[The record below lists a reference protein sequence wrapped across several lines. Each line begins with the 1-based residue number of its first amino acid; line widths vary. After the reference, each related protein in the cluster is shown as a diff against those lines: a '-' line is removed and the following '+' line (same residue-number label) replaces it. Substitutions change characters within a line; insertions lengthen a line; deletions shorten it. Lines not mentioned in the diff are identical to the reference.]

1 MKNESIFIDLFMFV
15 YIMQF
20 RNSSATLT
28 MDAEYNPLAPF
39 FKGDF
44 VKSPLKKGDSGGCL
58 CQKPMFLNCYAISY
72 YNFCFRTIGGFALLN
87 PPYVD
92 KMDIGIFGGSF
103 NPIHI
108 GHLIVAE
115 EVFQQRGLS
124 KVIFMPTGI
133 SPHKES
139 SDLIDSFHRYQIVKC
154 AISDNEHFEV
164 SDLEIK
170 RSGKSYTIDTIRILR
185 EIYGEE
191 HNLYLIMGTD
201 MINEIS
207 TWKDINTLSGMCHFI
222 VVNRS
227 PIPANGISKSP
238 SLECGLRGIKVFSD
252 EKISEIGRLKVPIP
266 TIGISSTEIRDRLR
280 SGRSIR
286 YLVPQCVE
294 DYIKKNNLYTCC

>member
-1 MKNESIFIDLFMFV
+1 
-15 YIMQF
+15 
-20 RNSSATLT
+20 
-28 MDAEYNPLAPF
+28 
-39 FKGDF
+39 
-44 VKSPLKKGDSGGCL
+44 
-58 CQKPMFLNCYAISY
+58 
-72 YNFCFRTIGGFALLN
+72 
-87 PPYVD
+87 
-92 KMDIGIFGGSF
+92 MDIGILGGSF

-115 EVFQQRGLS
+115 EVFRHRGLS

-139 SDLIDSFHRYQIVKC
+139 SDLIDSFHRYQMVKS
-154 AISDNEHFEV
+154 AISDNDHFEV

-170 RSGKSYTIDTIRILR
+170 RSGKSYTIDTIRVLR

-252 EKISEIGRLKVPIP
+252 EKIAEIGRLKVTIP

-294 DYIKKNNLYTCC
+294 DYIKAHNLYIKLP

>member
-1 MKNESIFIDLFMFV
+1 
-15 YIMQF
+15 
-20 RNSSATLT
+20 
-28 MDAEYNPLAPF
+28 
-39 FKGDF
+39 
-44 VKSPLKKGDSGGCL
+44 
-58 CQKPMFLNCYAISY
+58 
-72 YNFCFRTIGGFALLN
+72 
-87 PPYVD
+87 
-92 KMDIGIFGGSF
+92 MDIGILGGSF

-108 GHLIVAE
+108 GHLIAAE

-139 SDLIDSFHRYQIVKC
+139 SDLTDSFHRYQMVKS
-154 AISDNEHFEV
+154 AISDNEYFEV
-164 SDLEIK
+164 SDIEIK

-185 EIYGEE
+185 EKYGEE

-201 MINEIS
+201 MISEIS
-207 TWKDINTLSGMCHFI
+207 TWKDISILSGICHFI

-252 EKISEIGRLKVPIP
+252 EKIAEIGRLKVTIP
-266 TIGISSTEIRDRLR
+266 TIGISSTEIRDRLH

-294 DYIKKNNLYTCC
+294 DYIRTHNLYGRC

>member
-1 MKNESIFIDLFMFV
+1 MKNESFFIDLFLFV

-72 YNFCFRTIGGFALLN
+72 YNFCFRTIGGFALFN

-115 EVFQQRGLS
+115 EAFQQRELS

-139 SDLIDSFHRYQIVKC
+139 GDL
-154 AISDNEHFEV
+154 
-164 SDLEIK
+164 
-170 RSGKSYTIDTIRILR
+170 
-185 EIYGEE
+185 
-191 HNLYLIMGTD
+191 
-201 MINEIS
+201 INEIS
-207 TWKDINTLSGMCHFI
+207 TWKDINTLSGMCRII

-252 EKISEIGRLKVPIP
+252 EKISEIGRLKVTIP
-266 TIGISSTEIRDRLR
+266 
-280 SGRSIR
+280 
-286 YLVPQCVE
+286 
-294 DYIKKNNLYTCC
+294 

>member
-1 MKNESIFIDLFMFV
+1 M
-15 YIMQF
+15 
-20 RNSSATLT
+20 
-28 MDAEYNPLAPF
+28 
-39 FKGDF
+39 
-44 VKSPLKKGDSGGCL
+44 VKYLK
-58 CQKPMFLNCYAISY
+58 
-72 YNFCFRTIGGFALLN
+72 T
-87 PPYVD
+87 

-108 GHLIVAE
+108 GHLIAAE

-139 SDLIDSFHRYQIVKC
+139 GDLIDSSHRYQMIKS
-154 AISDNEHFEV
+154 AINDNEHFEV

-185 EIYGEE
+185 ELYGEE
-191 HNLYLIMGTD
+191 HNLYLVMGTD
-201 MINEIS
+201 MIAEIS

-238 SLECGLRGIKVFSD
+238 SLECGLSGIKVFSD
-252 EKISEIGRLKVPIP
+252 
-266 TIGISSTEIRDRLR
+266 
-280 SGRSIR
+280 
-286 YLVPQCVE
+286 
-294 DYIKKNNLYTCC
+294 KK

>member
-1 MKNESIFIDLFMFV
+1 VIIWV
-15 YIMQF
+15 YYA
-20 RNSSATLT
+20 SS
-28 MDAEYNPLAPF
+28 N
-39 FKGDF
+39 
-44 VKSPLKKGDSGGCL
+44 
-58 CQKPMFLNCYAISY
+58 LNKA
-72 YNFCFRTIGGFALLN
+72 
-87 PPYVD
+87 
-92 KMDIGIFGGSF
+92 MDIGIFGGSF

-139 SDLIDSFHRYQIVKC
+139 GDLIDSSHRYQMVKS
-154 AISDNEHFEV
+154 AIRDNEHFEV
-164 SDLEIK
+164 SDIEIK

-191 HNLYLIMGTD
+191 HTLYLIMGTD
-201 MINEIS
+201 MITEIS
-207 TWKDINTLSGMCHFI
+207 TWKDISILSGMCHFI

-227 PIPANGISKSP
+227 PISANGISESP

-252 EKISEIGRLKVPIP
+252 EKIAEIERVKVTMP

-294 DYIKKNNLYTCC
+294 DYIRTYNLYGRC

>member
-1 MKNESIFIDLFMFV
+1 
-15 YIMQF
+15 
-20 RNSSATLT
+20 
-28 MDAEYNPLAPF
+28 
-39 FKGDF
+39 
-44 VKSPLKKGDSGGCL
+44 
-58 CQKPMFLNCYAISY
+58 
-72 YNFCFRTIGGFALLN
+72 
-87 PPYVD
+87 
-92 KMDIGIFGGSF
+92 MDIGILGGSF

-108 GHLIVAE
+108 GHLIAAE
-115 EVFQQRGLS
+115 EVFQHRRLS

-139 SDLIDSFHRYQIVKC
+139 GDLIDSSHRYQMVKS
-154 AISDNEHFEV
+154 AIRDNEHFEV
-164 SDLEIK
+164 SDIEIK

-207 TWKDINTLSGMCHFI
+207 TWKDINTLSGMCRFI
-222 VVNRS
+222 MVNRS
-227 PIPANGISKSP
+227 PISTNGISNSP

-252 EKISEIGRLKVPIP
+252 EKIAEIERLKVKIP

-286 YLVPQCVE
+286 YLVPRRVE
-294 DYIKKNNLYTCC
+294 DYINTHNLYARS

>member
-1 MKNESIFIDLFMFV
+1 M
-15 YIMQF
+15 YITF
-20 RNSSATLT
+20 FYKYFTPTGL
-28 MDAEYNPLAPF
+28 F
-39 FKGDF
+39 FKKAKCYNNSLELCAF
-44 VKSPLKKGDSGGCL
+44 VTSWQDI
-58 CQKPMFLNCYAISY
+58 Y
-72 YNFCFRTIGGFALLN
+72 
-87 PPYVD
+87 

-139 SDLIDSFHRYQIVKC
+139 SDLIDSFHRHQMVKC
-154 AISDNEHFEV
+154 AISDNMHFEV
-164 SDLEIK
+164 SDIEIK

-185 EIYGEE
+185 EKYGEE

-201 MINEIS
+201 MISEIS
-207 TWKDINTLSGMCHFI
+207 TWKDINILSVMCHFI
-222 VVNRS
+222 VVNR
-227 PIPANGISKSP
+227 PMIPTNGFSKSP

-252 EKISEIGRLKVPIP
+252 EKIAEIGRLKVTIP

-294 DYIKKNNLYTCC
+294 DYINAHNLYIK

>member
-1 MKNESIFIDLFMFV
+1 
-15 YIMQF
+15 
-20 RNSSATLT
+20 
-28 MDAEYNPLAPF
+28 
-39 FKGDF
+39 
-44 VKSPLKKGDSGGCL
+44 
-58 CQKPMFLNCYAISY
+58 
-72 YNFCFRTIGGFALLN
+72 
-87 PPYVD
+87 
-92 KMDIGIFGGSF
+92 MDIGIFGGSF

-124 KVIFMPTGI
+124 KVIFMPTGT

-139 SDLIDSFHRYQIVKC
+139 GDLIDSFHRYQMVKS
-154 AISDNEHFEV
+154 AINNNEHFEV

-185 EIYGEE
+185 EIYGEK

-201 MINEIS
+201 MITEIS
-207 TWKDINTLSGMCHFI
+207 TWKDISILSGMCHFI

-238 SLECGLRGIKVFSD
+238 SLECRLRGIKVFSD
-252 EKISEIGRLKVPIP
+252 EKIAEIERLKVTIP
-266 TIGISSTEIRDRLR
+266 TIDISSTEIRDRLR

-286 YLVPQCVE
+286 YLVPQFVE
-294 DYIKKNNLYTCC
+294 DYIKAHNLYVIG